1 MKTPYSFVFAG
12 LIAVPVLLA
21 QNPAD
26 PSAASPGSPGSAS
39 GSGVARD
46 PFIRQALA
54 APAPDAAEEDNGA
67 KNLSVCMEVFSVDLA
82 EAASLQRSGIN
93 DAALYQKLVDRVGG
107 GSAAQEQFSVVRA
120 RSGEKAVLETITEFI
135 YPTEYIP
142 GNGEEAAHPE
152 NPKPNEPPAA
162 AGKAPSKPAEKVAE
176 EAGPA
181 APALGTAFETRN
193 AGTTLEIEPTLSA
206 NNQIIDLRIAPESV
220 NLADRIQWGQGIS
233 QVEMPV
239 FETQRVVTA
248 LTVRAGIPGLL
259 GTPSRPPASKLDPDA
274 KKRVWFSFVTVSVI
288 RV

>member
-26 PSAASPGSPGSAS
+26 PSAASPGSTGSAL
-39 GSGVARD
+39 GSGVASN
-46 PFIRQALA
+46 PFIRQNLA
-54 APAPDAAEEDNGA
+54 SPAAEDDNGA
-67 KNLSVCMEVFSVDLA
+67 RNLSVCMEVFSVDLA
-82 EAASLQRSGIN
+82 DAASLQRSGIS
-93 DAALYQKLVDRVGG
+93 DAALYQKLVERVAG

-120 RSGEKAVLETITEFI
+120 RSGEKATLETITEFI

-142 GNGEEAAHPE
+142 GNGEEAAHTE
-152 NPKPNEPPAA
+152 NPEPNEPPAA
-162 AGKAPSKPAEKVAE
+162 TVKPASDPVERASE
-176 EAGPA
+176 EPAKA

-193 AGTTLEIEPTLSA
+193 AGTTLEIEPTLGA
-206 NNQIIDLRIAPESV
+206 DNQIIDLRIAPESV